1 MKKRA
6 RVLSG
11 LLILGLCFCSTG
23 FAISVPAQL
32 TGISFPVQEIML
44 APDETY
50 QLTPSALPEGTALPQ
65 LSYSSSDMEVA
76 QVQPNGMVTAINGGT
91 AVVTAKTTSGNFS
104 TECVVRVTKRES
116 SQWSWLIILIEALIF
131 IIFIFIFTLSY
142 KNFVYQK
149 MKKEFRQSRREQN
162 QFRE

>member
-6 RVLSG
+6 RILSG
-11 LLILGLCFCSTG
+11 LLALGLCFCSTG
-23 FAISVPAQL
+23 FAISVPEQL
-32 TGISFPVQEIML
+32 TGISFPVKEIML

-65 LSYSSSDMEVA
+65 LSYSSSDVEVV

-116 SQWSWLIILIEALIF
+116 SQWSWLIILIEALIL
-131 IIFIFIFTLSY
+131 IIFVFIFTVSY
-142 KNFVYQK
+142 KSFLYQK
-149 MKKEFRQSRREQN
+149 MRKEFRQSRRDDK
-162 QFRE
+162 QFKR

>member
-1 MKKRA
+1 MKKRV
-6 RVLSG
+6 RVLSW
-11 LLILGLCFCSTG
+11 LLALGLCFCSTG
-23 FAISVPAQL
+23 FAISFPEQL

-116 SQWSWLIILIEALIF
+116 SQWSWLILLIEALVLIVF
-131 IIFIFIFTLSY
+131 ILIFTVSY
-142 KNFVYQK
+142 RNFLHRKIQQ
-149 MKKEFRQSRREQN
+149 EFRQERREN
-162 QFRE
+162 HKDLS